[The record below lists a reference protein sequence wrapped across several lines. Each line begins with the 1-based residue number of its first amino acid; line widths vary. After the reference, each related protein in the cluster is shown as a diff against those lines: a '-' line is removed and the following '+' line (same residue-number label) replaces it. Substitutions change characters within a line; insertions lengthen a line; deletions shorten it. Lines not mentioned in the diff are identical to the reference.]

1 MGVALGTVAV
11 GVWMLAGQASAHVE
25 ASPASVAA
33 GSTDTI
39 TFNVEHGCGDSATVK
54 LEMKLAEGVTARIMR
69 EELPRRSHEVQ
80 RFWLGECNCDGHLN

>member
-1 MGVALGTVAV
+1 MTTVRRSRSSSWRRVGVAVGTVAV

-54 LEMKLAEGVTARIMR
+54 LEMKLADGVTDATPDGDRR
-69 EELPRRSHEVQ
+69 LDRPR
-80 RFWLGECNCDGHLN
+80 